1 MAHGGARTGAGKPK
15 GSVSK
20 LDKVVR
26 EKALQSGLTP
36 LDYLLGLL
44 RDEGQNQDTRIDAA
58 KAAAPYVH
66 AKLANIDM
74 KAKHEGNVTMMVVSG
89 VVDADALAALNG
101 G

>member
-66 AKLANIDM
+66 AKLVSQDVKATVDM
-74 KAKHEGNVTMMVVSG
+74 SG
-89 VVDADALAALNG
+89 GFTWLPPQ
-101 G
+101 